1 MTTSQPNLLPTLEY
15 ETDLHHRHIW
25 PAAGIDE
32 AGRGAWAGPVVAAA
46 VVLPEPSPELA
57 ALLSGVRDS
66 KLMSPG
72 QRSFWAV
79 RITEIAL
86 DYGVGMVPPGVIDSI
101 GIVPATRQ
109 AMILAVHNLKTRP
122 AHLLIDHLRLPE
134 TAIQQTPITHGDQIV
149 MSIAAA
155 SILAKV
161 TRDNCMQAL
170 EEQFPWYG
178 FSRNKGYGTREH
190 QQALHEHGICP
201 QHRRSYRP
209 IAQLSL
215 PGFTGRTC
223 TE

>member
-1 MTTSQPNLLPTLEY
+1 MKTGNYNPLPTLEH
-15 ETDLHHRHIW
+15 ETDLHRRHFW

-57 ALLSGVRDS
+57 VLLNGVRDS
-66 KLMSPG
+66 KLMSPR
-72 QRSFWAV
+72 QRSFWAM

-86 DYGVGMVPPGVIDSI
+86 DYGVGLVPPDEIDSV
-101 GIVPATRQ
+101 GIAPATRK
-109 AMILAVHNLKTRP
+109 AMILAVQSLQTSP
-122 AHLLIDHLRLPE
+122 AHLLIDHVRLPE
-134 TAIQQTPITHGDQIV
+134 TAIPQTSITHGDQIV

-161 TRDNCMQAL
+161 SRDKYMQAL

-190 QQALHEHGICP
+190 QQALREHGICP
-201 QHRRSYRP
+201 HHRRSYRP

-215 PGFTGRTC
+215 SGFTGQAC
-223 TE
+223 SE